1 MTHVRVLALDLS
13 TNTGWACGS
22 TEGTPVSHGV
32 CAMPKTG
39 EDIGWYLHHF
49 RAWLIEAIDEMAPD
63 QIVFE
68 APIMPSQTSIAT
80 LRKLYSLAG
89 VTELVARDRKIL
101 VWESQLDHIR
111 SHFIG
116 ITRAPRDVPKD
127 KRRQWIK
134 NKVIAE
140 CQRRG
145 FSVCGDDDADAIAL
159 LSLRLSQLSKDYSLN
174 AAPLFAKDAA

>member
-1 MTHVRVLALDLS
+1 MHVRVLALDLS

-39 EDIGWYLHHF
+39 EDIGWYLAHF
-49 RAWLIEAIDEMAPD
+49 RNWLNEALDDMEPD

-68 APIMPSQTSIAT
+68 APIMPKMTSIAT

-101 VWESQLDHIR
+101 VTEAQLDHIR
-111 SHFIG
+111 GHFVG
-116 ITRAPRDVPKD
+116 ISRAPRDVPKD

-134 NKVIAE
+134 DKVITE
-140 CQRRG
+140 CRKRG
-145 FSVCGDDDADAIAL
+145 FSVSGDDDADALAL

-174 AAPLFAKDAA
+174 SAPLFAGAAA